1 MGDHILFFYGTLLAP
16 EMLHRVIHGRANPEQ
31 WQKDMLNF
39 RPAILHGYRRHRV
52 RGEDYPAII
61 PASPVSPDLPT
72 PASATAV
79 ATTAT
84 STPSS
89 ATIGTAMSSNTSRSM
104 SVLGTVVSG
113 LSEGD
118 IHRLD
123 IYEGSEYERVP
134 VQVRVLKEALPG
146 SALGT
151 QGEGVGDN
159 GNGNG
164 REETERYL
172 KDVLEAVPQ
181 EFTDEAEE
189 VEAET
194 YVWIGGSYRL
204 EYNEWD
210 FEAFKKEKMKW
221 WLTANESD
229 W

>member
-1 MGDHILFFYGTLLAP
+1 MGDHVLFFYGTLLAP
-16 EMLHRVIHGRANPEQ
+16 EMLHRVVHGSPNPQQ
-31 WQKDMLNF
+31 WQKEMLHF
-39 RPAILHGYRRHRV
+39 KPAVLHGYRRHRV

-61 PASPVSPDLPT
+61 SVLSSSEDASSSAT
-72 PASATAV
+72 PAAA

-84 STPSS
+84 GTVSSTMAGTAPGGSTNSS
-89 ATIGTAMSSNTSRSM
+89 A

-113 LSEGD
+113 LTDGD

-123 IYEGSEYERVP
+123 IYEGSEYNRVS
-134 VQVRVLKEALPG
+134 VRVRVLQEALPG

-151 QGEGVGDN
+151 SD
-159 GNGNG
+159 GNGTG
-164 REETERYL
+164 REDTERYL
-172 KDVLEAVPQ
+172 KDVLEAVSQ

-194 YVWIGGSYRL
+194 YVWIGGRHRL
-204 EYNEWD
+204 QNEEWD
-210 FEAFKKEKMKW
+210 FEAFKKDKLRW